1 MTLRSLRLR
10 LFLFA
15 FAGITATLILAGI
28 GLTSLFERHVER
40 RIGDELDTHI
50 AQLAG
55 SLRVD
60 AKGALSLARKP
71 ADPRFDK
78 VFGGL
83 YWQIQN
89 ETTGAL
95 LRSRSLWDSDLALPA
110 DAPPVGLVHV
120 HNAKGPDGKPL
131 IVHERRL
138 ILDGGSREVPVRIDV
153 AINHEVV
160 DTLRAGFARDLLPG
174 LSLLGVLLLA
184 GLWFQVRAG
193 LAPLGT
199 LQDAIRE
206 VRSGA
211 ARRLSSDVPEE
222 VEPLVGEVNSLL
234 DAQEAALKRAHD
246 RAGDLAHGLKTPL
259 TALASDVRRLRQ
271 AGENAI
277 ADDIQLSAQIMHRH
291 IERELA
297 RTRLR
302 HQHGQRLVSRL
313 APAASAIVKTVART
327 PHGEHVAFEISVH
340 QDTAI
345 AFDPDDLNDVL
356 GNLVENA
363 ARYARAQ
370 VRVSAVPNGSGL
382 MVRVEDDGPGVAPE
396 DLDKLFE
403 RGRRLDEKGGSAGLG
418 LAIVQDILTEYGT
431 ALKAGNSELGGLA
444 LNFTV
449 RSVAASA

>member
-15 FAGITATLILAGI
+15 FAGITATLIVAGI

-40 RIGDELDTHI
+40 RIGQELDTHI

-55 SLRVD
+55 SIRVD
-60 AKGALSLARKP
+60 KSGALSLARFP
-71 ADPRFDK
+71 ADPRFEK
-78 VFGGL
+78 VYGGL
-83 YWQIQN
+83 YWQIRN
-89 ETTGAL
+89 EKTGAL
-95 LRSRSLWDSDLALPA
+95 LRSRSLWDTDLSLPT
-110 DAPPVGLVHV
+110 DRPPVGQVHIHTV
-120 HNAKGPDGKPL
+120 SGPEGKPL
-131 IVHERRL
+131 IVHERRI
-138 ILDGGSREVPVRIDV
+138 ILDAGASEVPVRIAV
-153 AINHEVV
+153 AINHNVV

-184 GLWFQVRAG
+184 GLWFQVSAG
-193 LAPLGT
+193 LAPLAA

-206 VRSGA
+206 IRSGA

-234 DAQEAALKRAHD
+234 EAQEAALKRAHD

-271 AGENAI
+271 AGQGTI

-302 HQHGQRLVSRL
+302 HQHGQHPVSRL

-327 PHGEHVAFEISVH
+327 PEGERIDFEVKVAPEA
-340 QDTAI
+340 AI

-363 ARYARAQ
+363 ARYAREH
-370 VRVSAVPNGSGL
+370 VRISAVANGGGEL
-382 MVRVEDDGPGVAPE
+382 IMRVEDDGPGVASG

-418 LAIVQDILTEYGT
+418 LAIVQDILTEYGM
-431 ALKAGNSELGGLA
+431 ALKAEDSDLGGLA
-444 LNFTV
+444 LSFEA
-449 RSVAASA
+449 RAVAV

>member
-15 FAGITATLILAGI
+15 FVGITATLVLAGI

-40 RIGDELDTHI
+40 RIGEELDTHI
-50 AQLAG
+50 AQIAG

-60 AKGALSLARKP
+60 ATGALSLARQP
-71 ADPRFDK
+71 ADPRFEQ
-78 VFGGL
+78 VYGGL
-83 YWQIQN
+83 YWQVMN
-89 ETTGAL
+89 EKTGAL
-95 LRSRSLWDSDLALPA
+95 LRSRSLWDSDLAL
-110 DAPPVGLVHV
+110 APGRAAPGAVVVRSG
-120 HNAKGPDGKPL
+120 NGPDGKPL

-138 ILDGGSREVPVRIDV
+138 IIENGTSEVPVVIAV
-153 AINHEVV
+153 AINHAVA
-160 DTLRAGFARDLLPG
+160 DTLRVGFARDLLPG

-193 LAPLGT
+193 LAPLTT
-199 LQDAIRE
+199 LKDAIRE
-206 VRSGA
+206 IREGT

-222 VEPLVGEVNSLL
+222 VAPLVGEVNSLL
-234 DAQEAALKRAHD
+234 DAQEAAIKRAHD

-271 AGENAI
+271 AGENSI

-302 HQHGQRLVSRL
+302 HQRGQRLASAL
-313 APAASAIVKTVART
+313 APAAAAIVKTVART
-327 PHGEHVAFEISVH
+327 PDGEHVAFDVR
-340 QDTAI
+340 I
-345 AFDPDDLNDVL
+345 ARDAVIALDPDDLNDIL

-363 ARYARAQ
+363 VRYARTR
-370 VRVSAVPNGSGL
+370 VRVSARTAGGDVA
-382 MVRVEDDGPGVAPE
+382 VRVEDDGPGVAPKN
-396 DLDKLFE
+396 LDKLFE

-418 LAIVQDILTEYGT
+418 LAIVQDILTEYGS
-431 ALKAGNSELGGLA
+431 ALKAEPSELGGLA
-444 LNFTV
+444 LSFTV
-449 RSVAASA
+449 RAVAT

>member
-15 FAGITATLILAGI
+15 FAGITATLIVAGI

-40 RIGDELDTHI
+40 RIGQELDTHI

-55 SLRVD
+55 SLRLD
-60 AKGALSLARKP
+60 KTGALGLARFP

-78 VFGGL
+78 VYGGL
-83 YWQIQN
+83 YWQVTN

-110 DAPPVGLVHV
+110 DQPPVGQVHI
-120 HNAKGPDGKPL
+120 HSTAGPDGKPL
-131 IVHERRL
+131 IVHERRI
-138 ILDGGSREVPVRIDV
+138 ILDAGSAEVPVRIAV
-153 AINHEVV
+153 AINHDVV
-160 DTLRAGFARDLLPG
+160 DSLRASFARDLLPG
-174 LSLLGVLLLA
+174 LSLLGALLLA
-184 GLWFQVRAG
+184 GLWVQVSAG
-193 LAPLGT
+193 LAPLAA

-206 VRSGA
+206 IRSGA

-234 DAQEAALKRAHD
+234 EAQEAALKRAHD

-271 AGENAI
+271 AGEGDI

-302 HQHGQRLVSRL
+302 YRHGQRPVSRL

-327 PHGEHVAFEISVH
+327 PEGERIDFEVKV
-340 QDTAI
+340 DTEEAI

-363 ARYARAQ
+363 ARYARAA
-370 VRVSAVPNGSGL
+370 VRISAVSNGGGDL
-382 MVRVEDDGPGVAPE
+382 IMRVEDDGPGVAPQ

-431 ALKAGNSELGGLA
+431 ALKAETSDLGGLA
-444 LNFTV
+444 LSFEV
-449 RSVAASA
+449 RAAAG